1 MPLCAILH
9 SEFRINAMTSIIP
22 LLLLAVGFVAL
33 ILGANWLVNGASSVG
48 IRAKL
53 SPLIIGLTIVA
64 FGTSLPEMIINVFSC
79 IKANYNPDSAD
90 LAKLAIGNII
100 GSNTMNILL
109 ILGVSSLIWPID
121 VSRISIRRDIPVG
134 FLATLAITLMANDFF
149 MSRDATVDV
158 NWIEGIILLLMGF
171 GYFLLTFRSKGE
183 ANIDDET
190 QRPMPWGKTILELV
204 VGVVGLYAGGEL
216 VSNNAQILARNW
228 GMSESTI
235 GLTVVATATSLP
247 ELITSIVA
255 ALKKNSGI
263 AIGNVLGSN
272 IMNIFMV
279 LGVSAL
285 ITPLPF
291 EPMMNQQLIILFAAN
306 CLMLL
311 FVFTGKGRMIS
322 RWEGALLTL
331 GYVGFMWFSLA
342 MQ

>member
-1 MPLCAILH
+1 MESL
-9 SEFRINAMTSIIP
+9 IP
-22 LLLLAVGFVAL
+22 LLLLIVGFVAL
-33 ILGANWLVNGASSVG
+33 ILGANWLVNGATSVG

-64 FGTSLPEMIINVFSC
+64 FGTSLPEMIVNVFSC
-79 IKANYNPDSAD
+79 IKGSPG
-90 LAKLAIGNII
+90 LAIGNII

-121 VSRISIRRDIPVG
+121 VSRVSIRRDIPVG
-134 FLATLAITLMANDFF
+134 FIATLAITLMANYLFTGQA
-149 MSRDATVDV
+149 RTI
-158 NWIEGIILLLMGF
+158 NWIEGIVLLLMGF
-171 GYFLLTFRSKGE
+171 AYLLLTMLKNDPKEETEDIQE
-183 ANIDDET
+183 A
-190 QRPMPWGKTILELV
+190 MPWGKTIFALV
-204 VGVVGLYAGGEL
+204 AGIVGLYVGGEL
-216 VSNNAQILARNW
+216 VSRNAQILAKNW

-279 LGVSAL
+279 LGVSAI

-291 EPMMNQQLIILFAAN
+291 DPIMNKQLMILFAAN
-306 CLMLL
+306 ILMLM
-311 FVFTGKGRMIS
+311 FVFTGKGRKIS

-331 GYVGFMWFSLA
+331 GYIGFMWFSLA

>member
-1 MPLCAILH
+1 LI
-9 SEFRINAMTSIIP
+9 
-22 LLLLAVGFVAL
+22 VGFVAL
-33 ILGANWLVNGASSVG
+33 ILGANWLVNGATSVG

-64 FGTSLPEMIINVFSC
+64 FGTSLPEMIVNVFSC
-79 IKANYNPDSAD
+79 
-90 LAKLAIGNII
+90 AKGSPGLAIGNII

-121 VSRISIRRDIPVG
+121 VSRVSIRRDIPAG
-134 FLATLAITLMANDFF
+134 FVATLAITLMANYLFTGQA
-149 MSRDATVDV
+149 RTI
-158 NWIEGIILLLMGF
+158 NWIEGIVLLLMGF
-171 GYFLLTFRSKGE
+171 SYLLLTMLKNNPQEETESIQE
-183 ANIDDET
+183 A
-190 QRPMPWGKTILELV
+190 MPWGKTIFALIA
-204 VGVVGLYAGGEL
+204 GIVGLYLGGEL
-216 VSNNAQILARNW
+216 VSRNAQILARNW

-255 ALKKNSGI
+255 ATKKNSGI

-272 IMNIFMV
+272 ILNIFMV
-279 LGVSAL
+279 LGISAL

-291 EPMMNQQLIILFAAN
+291 DPMMNKQLMILFAAN
-306 CLMLL
+306 VLMLM
-311 FVFTGKGRMIS
+311 FVFTGKGRKIS

>member
-1 MPLCAILH
+1 MESLL
-9 SEFRINAMTSIIP
+9 P
-22 LLLLAVGFVAL
+22 LLFLAVGFVAL
-33 ILGANWLVNGASSVG
+33 ILGANWLVNGATSIG

-64 FGTSLPEMIINVFSC
+64 FGTSLPELIVNIFSC
-79 IKANYNPDSAD
+79 
-90 LAKLAIGNII
+90 AKGSPGLAIGNII

-109 ILGVSSLIWPID
+109 ILGVSAIIWPID

-134 FLATLAITLMANDFF
+134 FFATLIIALMANDFF
-149 MSRDATVDV
+149 MSKDQIIDV
-158 NWIEGIILLLMGF
+158 NWMEGIVLLVCGLA
-171 GYFLLTFRSKGE
+171 YLVLTVLKKSP
-183 ANIDDET
+183 DDPVEET
-190 QRPMPWGKTILELV
+190 QEAMPWGKTILSLV
-204 VGVVGLYAGGEL
+204 FGIVGLYFGGEL

-255 ALKKNSGI
+255 ATKKNSGI

-272 IMNIFMV
+272 IMNIFIV

-291 EPMMNQQLIILFAAN
+291 DPLMNKQLMILFAAN
-306 CLMLL
+306 VLMLL
-311 FVFTGKGRMIS
+311 FVFTGKGRKIS
-322 RWEGALLTL
+322 RWEGTLLTL

>member
-1 MPLCAILH
+1 
-9 SEFRINAMTSIIP
+9 MTSLIP
-22 LLLLAVGFVAL
+22 LILLAVGFVAL
-33 ILGANWLVNGASSVG
+33 ILGANWLVNGATSVG

-64 FGTSLPEMIINVFSC
+64 FGTSLPEMIVNVFSC
-79 IKANYNPDSAD
+79 
-90 LAKLAIGNII
+90 AKGSPGLAIGNII

-109 ILGVSSLIWPID
+109 ILGVTALICPVD

-149 MSRDATVDV
+149 TGTARTI
-158 NWIEGIILLLMGF
+158 NWMEGIVLLLMGF
-171 GYFLLTFRSKGE
+171 AYLLLTMLKNNPQE
-183 ANIDDET
+183 ET
-190 QRPMPWGKTILELV
+190 EDVQAAMPWGKTILALIA
-204 VGVVGLYAGGEL
+204 GIAGLYIGGEL
-216 VSNNAQILARNW
+216 VSRNAQILAKNW

-255 ALKKNSGI
+255 ATKKNSGI

-272 IMNIFMV
+272 ILNIFIV
-279 LGVSAL
+279 LGISSI

-291 EPMMNQQLIILFAAN
+291 EPIMNKQLMILFAAN
-306 CLMLL
+306 ILMLL
-311 FVFTGKGRMIS
+311 FVFTGKGRKLS
-322 RWEGALLTL
+322 RFEGALLTL

-342 MQ
+342 VR

>member
-1 MPLCAILH
+1 
-9 SEFRINAMTSIIP
+9 MTSLLPI
-22 LLLLAVGFVAL
+22 LLLAIGFVAL
-33 ILGANWLVNGASSVG
+33 ILGANWLVNGATSVG

-64 FGTSLPEMIINVFSC
+64 FGTSLPEMIVNVFSC
-79 IKANYNPDSAD
+79 IKGSPG
-90 LAKLAIGNII
+90 LAIGNII

-149 MSRDATVDV
+149 TGTARTV
-158 NWIEGIILLLMGF
+158 NWMEGLFLLLMGF
-171 GYFLLTFRSKGE
+171 AYLLLTMLKNNPQE
-183 ANIDDET
+183 ET
-190 QRPMPWGKTILELV
+190 EDVQTAMPWGKTILALV
-204 VGVVGLYAGGEL
+204 TGIIGLYIGGEL
-216 VSNNAQILARNW
+216 VSRNAQILAKNW

-255 ALKKNSGI
+255 AVKKNSGI

-272 IMNIFMV
+272 IMNIFFV
-279 LGVSAL
+279 LGISGL

-291 EPMMNQQLIILFAAN
+291 EPMMNKQLMILFAAN
-306 CLMLL
+306 ILMLI
-311 FVFTGKGRMIS
+311 FVFTGKGRKLS
-322 RWEGALLTL
+322 RFEGALLTL

-342 MQ
+342 VG

>member
-1 MPLCAILH
+1 M
-9 SEFRINAMTSIIP
+9 
-22 LLLLAVGFVAL
+22 AVGFVAL
-33 ILGANWLVNGASSVG
+33 ILGANWLVNGATSVG

-64 FGTSLPEMIINVFSC
+64 FGTSLPEMIVNIFSC
-79 IKANYNPDSAD
+79 
-90 LAKLAIGNII
+90 AKGSPGLAIGNII

-109 ILGVSSLIWPID
+109 ILGVSSMIWPID
-121 VSRISIRRDIPVG
+121 VSRVSIRRDIPVG
-134 FLATLAITLMANDFF
+134 FVATLAITLMANYFF
-149 MSRDATVDV
+149 TKEACTI
-158 NWIEGIILLLMGF
+158 NWIEGIALLLMGF
-171 GYFLLTFRSKGE
+171 AYLLLTMLKNNPQE
-183 ANIDDET
+183 EVEDLQAA
-190 QRPMPWGKTILELV
+190 MPWGKTILAIV
-204 VGVVGLYAGGEL
+204 AGIVGLYVGGEL
-216 VSNNAQILARNW
+216 VSRNAQILAKNW

-272 IMNIFMV
+272 ILNIFMV

-291 EPMMNQQLIILFAAN
+291 DPMMNKQLMILFAAN
-306 CLMLL
+306 VLMFL
-311 FVFTGKGRMIS
+311 FVFIGKGRKIA

>member
-1 MPLCAILH
+1 MNSLL
-9 SEFRINAMTSIIP
+9 P

-33 ILGANWLVNGASSVG
+33 ILGANWLVNGATSVG

-64 FGTSLPEMIINVFSC
+64 FGTSLPEMIVNVFSC
-79 IKANYNPDSAD
+79 IKGSPG
-90 LAKLAIGNII
+90 LAIGNII

-121 VSRISIRRDIPVG
+121 VSRVSIRRDIPVG
-134 FLATLAITLMANDFF
+134 FLATLIIALMANDFF
-149 MSRDATVDV
+149 MSKDPVIDV
-158 NWIEGIILLLMGF
+158 NWMEGIVLLCLGF
-171 GYFLLTFRSKGE
+171 AYLALTMLKKTP
-183 ANIDDET
+183 DET
-190 QRPMPWGKTILELV
+190 SDEMQEALPWGKTVFSLIA
-204 VGVVGLYAGGEL
+204 GIIGLYIGGEL

-255 ALKKNSGI
+255 AAKKNSGI

-279 LGVSAL
+279 LGISAL

-291 EPMMNQQLIILFAAN
+291 EAKMNQQLLILFVAN
-306 CLMLL
+306 ALMLL
-311 FVFTGKGRMIS
+311 FVFTGKGRKLS
-322 RWEGALLTL
+322 RFEGALLTL
-331 GYVGFMWFSLA
+331 GYVGFMWFSLM

>member
-1 MPLCAILH
+1 MESLLP
-9 SEFRINAMTSIIP
+9 II
-22 LLLLAVGFVAL
+22 LLAVGFVAL
-33 ILGANWLVNGASSVG
+33 ILGANWLVNGATSVG

-64 FGTSLPEMIINVFSC
+64 FGTSLPEMIVNIFSC
-79 IKANYNPDSAD
+79 
-90 LAKLAIGNII
+90 AKGSPGLAIGNII

-109 ILGVSSLIWPID
+109 ILGVSSMIWPID
-121 VSRISIRRDIPVG
+121 VSRVSIRRDIPVG
-134 FLATLAITLMANDFF
+134 FVATLAITLMANYFF
-149 MSRDATVDV
+149 TKEACTI
-158 NWIEGIILLLMGF
+158 NWIEGIALLLMGF
-171 GYFLLTFRSKGE
+171 AYLLLTMLKNNPQE
-183 ANIDDET
+183 EVEDLQAA
-190 QRPMPWGKTILELV
+190 MPWGKTILAIV
-204 VGVVGLYAGGEL
+204 AGIVGLYVGGEL
-216 VSNNAQILARNW
+216 VSRNAQILAKNW

-272 IMNIFMV
+272 ILNIFMV

-291 EPMMNQQLIILFAAN
+291 DPMMNKQLMILFAAN
-306 CLMLL
+306 ILMFL
-311 FVFTGKGRMIS
+311 FVFIGKGRKIA

>member
-1 MPLCAILH
+1 MNSLV
-9 SEFRINAMTSIIP
+9 P
-22 LLLLAVGFVAL
+22 LLLLVIGFVAL
-33 ILGANWLVNGASSVG
+33 ILGANWLVNGATSVG

-64 FGTSLPEMIINVFSC
+64 FGTSLPEMIVNIFSC
-79 IKANYNPDSAD
+79 
-90 LAKLAIGNII
+90 AKGSPGLAIGNII

-109 ILGVSSLIWPID
+109 ILGVSALIWPID
-121 VSRISIRRDIPVG
+121 VDRISIRRDIPAG
-134 FLATLAITLMANDFF
+134 FVATLAIALMANDFF
-149 MSRDATVDV
+149 TGTARTI
-158 NWIEGIILLLMGF
+158 NWMEGIALLLMGF
-171 GYFLLTFRSKGE
+171 AYLLLTMLKNDPKE
-183 ANIDDET
+183 ET
-190 QRPMPWGKTILELV
+190 EEVQGAMPWGKTVLALV
-204 VGVVGLYAGGEL
+204 AGIAGLYIGGEL
-216 VSNNAQILARNW
+216 VSRNAQILAKQW

-272 IMNIFMV
+272 ILNIFMV

-291 EPMMNQQLIILFAAN
+291 DPMLNKQLLILFAAN
-306 CLMLL
+306 VLMLM
-311 FVFTGKGRMIS
+311 FVFTGKGCKIS
-322 RWEGALLTL
+322 RWEGALLVL

-342 MQ
+342 VQ

>member
-1 MPLCAILH
+1 
-9 SEFRINAMTSIIP
+9 MTSLIP
-22 LLLLAVGFVAL
+22 LLLLIVGFVAL
-33 ILGANWLVNGASSVG
+33 ILGANWLVNGATSVG

-53 SPLIIGLTIVA
+53 STLIIGLTIVA
-64 FGTSLPEMIINVFSC
+64 FGTFLPEMIVNVFSC
-79 IKANYNPDSAD
+79 
-90 LAKLAIGNII
+90 AKGSPGLAIGNII

-121 VSRISIRRDIPVG
+121 VSRVSIRRDIPAG
-134 FLATLAITLMANDFF
+134 FVATLAITLMANYLFTGQA
-149 MSRDATVDV
+149 RTI
-158 NWIEGIILLLMGF
+158 NWIEGIVLLLMGF
-171 GYFLLTFRSKGE
+171 SYLLLTMLKNDPQEETESIQE
-183 ANIDDET
+183 A
-190 QRPMPWGKTILELV
+190 MPWGKTIFALIA
-204 VGVVGLYAGGEL
+204 GIVGLYLGGEF
-216 VSNNAQILARNW
+216 VSRNAQILARNW

-255 ALKKNSGI
+255 ATKKNSGI

-272 IMNIFMV
+272 ILNIFMV
-279 LGVSAL
+279 LGISAL

-291 EPMMNQQLIILFAAN
+291 DPMMNKQLMILFAAN
-306 CLMLL
+306 VLMLM
-311 FVFTGKGRMIS
+311 FVFTGKGRKIS

>member
-1 MPLCAILH
+1 MESLIPIILL
-9 SEFRINAMTSIIP
+9 I
-22 LLLLAVGFVAL
+22 VGFVAL
-33 ILGANWLVNGASSVG
+33 ILGANWLVNGATSVG

-64 FGTSLPEMIINVFSC
+64 FGTSLPEMIVNMFSC
-79 IKANYNPDSAD
+79 
-90 LAKLAIGNII
+90 AKGSPGLAIGNII

-109 ILGVSSLIWPID
+109 ILGISALIWPID

-134 FLATLAITLMANDFF
+134 FVATLAITLMANYFF
-149 MSRDATVDV
+149 MGKVRTI
-158 NWIEGIILLLMGF
+158 NWIEGIVLLLMGF
-171 GYFLLTFRSKGE
+171 AYLLLTMLKNDPKEEIEDVQE
-183 ANIDDET
+183 A
-190 QRPMPWGKTILELV
+190 MPWGKTILALIA
-204 VGVVGLYAGGEL
+204 GIIGLYIGGEL
-216 VSNNAQILARNW
+216 VSRNAQILAKSW

-255 ALKKNSGI
+255 ATKKNSGI

-279 LGVSAL
+279 LGISAI

-291 EPMMNQQLIILFAAN
+291 EPIMNKQLMILFAAN
-306 CLMLL
+306 VLMLM
-311 FVFTGKGRMIS
+311 FVFTGKGRKIS